1 MKWLELLRRILTWLL
16 TSKAERQIRAEIV
29 SLEQQEMEAL
39 DYLETYLRAGYTAGA
54 NTVNN
59 ELRRLR
65 EKLDEKRKQLAEY
78 SGG

>member
-1 MKWLELLRRILTWLL
+1 MKWLDLLKRLLAWLF
-16 TSKAERQIRAEIV
+16 TSKEEKLLRAEIL

-39 DYLETYLRAGYTAGA
+39 DDLETYLRAGYTAGA
-54 NTVNN
+54 NAVNN

-65 EKLDEKRKQLAEY
+65 EKLDAKRKQLAGY